1 MPVAKMPTIRN
12 YADAL
17 AFLDGKTSR
26 KIGHNTELVNDGK
39 DSVGV
44 RYHDTVI
51 VRFHQNGALE
61 LDCNGWPTM
70 TTLGRMHQFAIHKGF
85 GVGRSNWKTTVTRL
99 PWKITN
105 ENTLVAWD
113 HIMIRPDGTVEVL
126 APQTYFERE
135 PK

>member
-1 MPVAKMPTIRN
+1 MSVAKMPTIRN
-12 YADAL
+12 FDEAL
-17 AFLDGKTSR
+17 DMLNGRTYK
-26 KIGHNTELVNDGK
+26 KIGNNTELVYDGK

-44 RYHDTVI
+44 RYHNTVI

-61 LDCNGWPTM
+61 LDCNGWTTM

-85 GVGRSNWKTTVTRL
+85 GVGRSNWKTTATRL
-99 PWKITN
+99 SWKITN

-113 HIMIRPDGTVEVL
+113 HIMIHPDGTVEVL